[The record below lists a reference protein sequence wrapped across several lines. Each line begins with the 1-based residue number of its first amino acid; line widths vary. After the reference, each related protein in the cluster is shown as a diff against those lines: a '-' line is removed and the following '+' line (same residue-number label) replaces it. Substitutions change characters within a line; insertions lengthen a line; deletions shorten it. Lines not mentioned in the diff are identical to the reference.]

1 MAKPFD
7 ATLKD
12 LIESYPR
19 DWLALLDPSAISPV
33 TVIDADLSTI
43 TTQADKILR
52 VDEPEPWLL
61 HIDLQAS
68 WEAHLDRRTLKYNVL
83 AHDRHE
89 LPVDSVLVLLRP
101 EADASNLT
109 GVYTYRPPRGSSEVV
124 FRYQVVRLWQQP
136 VELFLGGGTGV
147 LPLAPL
153 CAMAREALPGLIR
166 QMEAR
171 IEAEAPLAARAVLW
185 ASTYILLGLRLPP
198 EAAAELLRGVRDMKE
213 SSTYQAILEEGRS
226 EGIELG
232 RTEGSVAEARRL
244 LLLLGTARLG
254 PPDATTRAAIEG
266 MNNIEILEPLSIR
279 LLNVSS
285 WHELLAQP

>member
-12 LIESYPR
+12 LVESYPR
-19 DWLALLDPSAISPV
+19 DWLALLDPSDTSPV
-33 TVIDADLSTI
+33 TAIDADLSTI

-52 VDEPEPWLL
+52 VEDSEPWLL

-89 LPVDSVLVLLRP
+89 LPVESVLVLLRP
-101 EADASNLT
+101 EEDASNLT
-109 GVYTYRPPRGSSEVV
+109 GVYTYRPPRGSSELV

-136 VELFLGGGTGV
+136 VERFLSGGAGL

-153 CAMAREALPGLIR
+153 CAVAQEALPGVIR
-166 QMEAR
+166 QMAAR
-171 IEAEAPLAARAVLW
+171 IEAEVSLDERAILW
-185 ASTYILLGLRLPP
+185 TSTYILLGLRFPL
-198 EAAAELLRGVRDMKE
+198 EAGAELLRGVRDMKE

-226 EGIELG
+226 EG
-232 RTEGSVAEARRL
+232 SVTEARRL
-244 LLLLGTARLG
+244 LLLLGTARFG
-254 PPDATTRAAIEG
+254 PPDEPTRAAIEG
-266 MNNIEILEPLSIR
+266 MNSIEILEPLSIR

-285 WHELLAQP
+285 WHELLASS